1 MASVPVT
8 VSGASMRTRMPSS
21 AAQSAGNP
29 VSTVT
34 GTGPPS
40 PWAWAWAWAWAWPR
54 WSRPVAA
61 SPASA
66 GVLASTIRSDRR
78 RRLGRIDMADLDS

>member
-29 VSTVT
+29 VSTVA
-34 GTGPPS
+34 GTGS
-40 PWAWAWAWAWAWPR
+40 PTPWAWAWPR

-61 SPASA
+61 SPAMA
-66 GVLASTIRSDRR
+66 GVLASRIRSDRR
-78 RRLGRIDMADLDS
+78 RRVGRIDMADLDS

>member
-40 PWAWAWAWAWAWPR
+40 AWAWAR
-54 WSRPVAA
+54 GSRPVAA
-61 SPASA
+61 SPAMA
-66 GVLASTIRSDRR
+66 GVLASRIRSDRR
-78 RRLGRIDMADLDS
+78 RRVGRIDMADLDS